1 MGRIFLQYLV
11 VIGFLAAACFI
22 ENNVEKYEWSST
34 PQIAG
39 IIAINLAVQVIA
51 VIAMRS
57 IGLFYRHY
65 TCYFS
70 Y

>member
-1 MGRIFLQYLV
+1 V
-11 VIGFLAAACFI
+11 VVGLLAAACFI
-22 ENNVEKYEWSST
+22 ENNAEKYEWSST

-39 IIAINLAVQVIA
+39 ILAINLAVQVIA
-51 VIAMRS
+51 IIAMRS

-65 TCYFS
+65 ACYFS